1 MISICSI
8 LLNVETIYFAAI
20 ELFFFCIGMVLATSA
35 SHYQSNPFMYI
46 RGLIS
51 RNSPSQFQLYNAYF
65 KANACAGP

>member
-20 ELFFFCIGMVLATSA
+20 ELFFCIGMVLATSA
-35 SHYQSNPFMYI
+35 SQYQSKPFMYI

-51 RNSPSQFQLYNAYF
+51 RNLPGQFQLYNAYF
-65 KANACAGP
+65 KANACADP